1 GMSGSAR
8 PPLTSLTSRAPASRA
23 AWATSARMVS
33 TLTGTF
39 SLARPVITGI
49 TRRSS
54 SSAVIRWAPGLVD
67 SPPTS
72 TMSAP
77 SAASCRPRAIAA
89 PGPNHA
95 PPSENESGVTF
106 TTPMI
111 RHRPG
116 SGRPGGPWPRGR
128 PAGQPAPGG
137 DPAGVPLVTVV
148 TLCSQ
153 GDIDTADWRPGT
165 GPAADTGA
173 AGRPPGQR
181 PGTRVSAETRV
192 SGPGPG
198 SAAQH
203 PGQRPGTSQRG
214 APPGGGRAGRN
225 RRARRVSPSRRAI
238 LRTSTV
244 GQTRNASAS
253 KAARATR
260 GASLV
265 PENTKKRGTHSGQNL
280 ALNLYS
286 DSI

>member
-1 GMSGSAR
+1 
-8 PPLTSLTSRAPASRA
+8 
-23 AWATSARMVS
+23 MVS

-106 TTPMI
+106 TTPKI

-116 SGRPGGPWPRGR
+116 SGRPGGPWPRRR

-153 GDIDTADWRPGT
+153 GDIDTAGWRPGT

-173 AGRPPGQR
+173 AGPA
-181 PGTRVSAETRV
+181 TR
-192 SGPGPG
+192 

-203 PGQRPGTSQRG
+203 PVSAGHRGQRG
-214 APPGGGRAGRN
+214 AAPGGRRAGRN

-253 KAARATR
+253 MAARATR